1 VRVAV
6 GRIREDHGLQ
16 PGGTVEAAQGDT
28 RIGQRLRVHARQD
41 ARSDGQA
48 ADQQYGAVRR
58 HREEIVP
65 GLALERD
72 GHRVIGVDVRDA
84 DVVADLST
92 PDGRAAMIEGVTRAS
107 GGILDGLVAGA
118 GVMGETPSVVA
129 INYYGAVAT
138 LEGLR
143 PLLARATGGAAAIAI
158 SSNSTTTTPGL
169 PIDLVNVIRR
179 GDETEALAATARA
192 PGIYAYPAS
201 KLALAH
207 WVRHHAPQPQ
217 WIGEGIRL
225 NAIAPGVIETP
236 MTENDLDFIFSIPD
250 VFPVPI
256 ARPGR
261 PEEIAAFL
269 AFLLSPDASFFC
281 GSVLFVDGGS
291 DAAVRSDDSPAPR
304 P

>member
-1 VRVAV
+1 R
-6 GRIREDHGLQ
+6 
-16 PGGTVEAAQGDT
+16 
-28 RIGQRLRVHARQD
+28 AR
-41 ARSDGQA
+41 
-48 ADQQYGAVRR
+48 
-58 HREEIVP
+58 
-65 GLALERD
+65 LERD

-291 DAAVRSDDSPAPR
+291 DAAVRSDDYPAPR